1 MQVKAKEVLHRHP
14 IEGRS
19 YITQGKVYESVGRV
33 YRGLCDIY
41 DDEGVLITID
51 FEGTCAH
58 NVTWEVVDAS

>member
-1 MQVKAKEVLHRHP
+1 MQVKAIELSPRHP
-14 IEGRS
+14 IGGAS
-19 YITQGKVYESVGRV
+19 YIAPGKVYESVGRV